1 MQCVYLSSSS
11 LHRTLR
17 KVATQSWMGSEWIRW
32 PCFLQ
37 NPSSIMLTFAPICT
51 RFKNQGP
58 NNWSFKKSAV
68 SGSKM
73 VPSMCTQK
81 KHPRSPG
88 ITETPCLQQT
98 FLVGRITAS
107 HRPSWGAA
115 LGPLG
120 RSTQIHLLNH
130 WRCTTGYPSE
140 WRKLQKKSTK
150 CWLQVRTQ
158 EPWGSILN
166 VLPLWQPMR
175 KNVFKPCVFHE

>member
-1 MQCVYLSSSS
+1 MDSVTLLSPESFINYAHLRSNLYS
-11 LHRTLR
+11 VQKSGTQQLELQKISRFWFQNGALH
-17 KVATQSWMGSEWIRW
+17 VH
-32 PCFLQ
+32 P
-37 NPSSIMLTFAPICT
+37 
-51 RFKNQGP
+51 
-58 NNWSFKKSAV
+58 
-68 SGSKM
+68 
-73 VPSMCTQK
+73 K

-166 VLPLWQPMR
+166 VLPLWQPVR